1 MFLIASRL
9 FKKDPGV
16 LYLEWFGSKIVEL
29 LMLPALKVYVVVC
42 VQCGQLVCIQ
52 ERKRCA
58 FEKH

>member
-29 LMLPALKVYVVVC
+29 LMLPTLRVYVVVC
-42 VQCGQLVCIQ
+42 VQCG
-52 ERKRCA
+52 
-58 FEKH
+58 